1 MLRLEIKGITKS
13 FKDCAVLDDVS
24 LGAEAGEIVVI
35 FGPSGTGKT
44 VLLRLIAGV
53 HDPDRGAIF
62 VDGQDMTDVAPDHR
76 GIGMAFQNF
85 ALFPHMSAFD
95 NIASPL
101 AARHLPPAAI
111 RVGVE
116 RVAKLLKID
125 QVLAHAPRELSNGQ
139 KQRTALARALA
150 GSPKLLLLD
159 DPLRNVDAKLRFE
172 MRLELPPLLRQ
183 SGSTVLYVTQDY
195 KEAMALAD
203 RIAVLIGGQFVQVA
217 RPDDIY
223 RLPETVQVAR
233 LFGDPTINLIDVIPH
248 TAGNGVFATISNT
261 AVAIG
266 EQYRAGV
273 GRAALLGIRPES
285 IKISD
290 AAAGLIP
297 ADVVATTPLNERLVT
312 LLKTAD
318 GHELLVSQPATERA
332 AEADRRVGLQF
343 ARDAIVLF
351 DKASGQRLQ
360 AANGVGRS

>member
-1 MLRLEIKGITKS
+1 MARLELKGLTKS
-13 FKDCAVLDDVS
+13 FKNGAVLDGVS
-24 LGAEAGEIVVI
+24 LVADAGEIVVI

-44 VLLRLIAGV
+44 LLLRLIAGIY
-53 HDPDRGAIF
+53 DPDRGAVF
-62 VDGQDMTDVAPDHR
+62 VDGEDMTDVAPDHR

-101 AARHLPPAAI
+101 AARRLAPDAI
-111 RVGVE
+111 RDGVE

-150 GSPKLLLLD
+150 GAPKLLLLD

-203 RIAVLIGGQFVQVA
+203 RIAVLTGGRFVQVA
-217 RPDDIY
+217 PPDEIY

-233 LFGDPTINLIDVIPH
+233 LFGDPTINLIEVTPH
-248 TAGNGVFATISNT
+248 S
-261 AVAIG
+261 
-266 EQYRAGV
+266 
-273 GRAALLGIRPES
+273 
-285 IKISD
+285 
-290 AAAGLIP
+290 
-297 ADVVATTPLNERLVT
+297 
-312 LLKTAD
+312 
-318 GHELLVSQPATERA
+318 
-332 AEADRRVGLQF
+332 
-343 ARDAIVLF
+343 
-351 DKASGQRLQ
+351 
-360 AANGVGRS
+360 AANGVVRTLGNTNLPAGAA

>member
-53 HDPDRGAIF
+53 HDPDRGSIF

-101 AARHLPPAAI
+101 AARHMAAGPI
-111 RVGVE
+111 REGVE

-150 GSPKLLLLD
+150 ASPKLLLLD

-172 MRLELPPLLRQ
+172 MRLELPRLLRTA
-183 SGSTVLYVTQDY
+183 GSTVLYVTQDY
-195 KEAMALAD
+195 KEAMALGD
-203 RIAVLIGGQFVQVA
+203 RIAVLENGSFVHVGT
-217 RPDDIY
+217 PEEIY
-223 RLPETVQVAR
+223 AQPATLAVAR
-233 LFGDPTINLIDVIPH
+233 LFGDPTINV
-248 TAGNGVFATISNT
+248 AEATIST
-261 AVAIG
+261 SGLMA
-266 EQYRAGV
+266 
-273 GRAALLGIRPES
+273 S
-285 IKISD
+285 I
-290 AAAGLIP
+290 
-297 ADVVATTPLNERLVT
+297 
-312 LLKTAD
+312 
-318 GHELLVSQPATERA
+318 GHE
-332 AEADRRVGLQF
+332 
-343 ARDAIVLF
+343 AI
-351 DKASGQRLQ
+351 
-360 AANGVGRS
+360 